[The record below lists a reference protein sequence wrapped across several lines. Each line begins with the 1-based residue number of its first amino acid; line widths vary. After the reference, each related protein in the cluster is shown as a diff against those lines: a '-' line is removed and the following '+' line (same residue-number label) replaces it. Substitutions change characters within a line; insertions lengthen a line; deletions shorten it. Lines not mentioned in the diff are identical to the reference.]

1 MEIDRTIT
9 NIWNIT
15 IHEEE
20 VFKRVTDET
29 LMASYQR
36 APENPK
42 EDGTVLTD
50 DDRAFFERYY
60 REALAEL
67 SALLAKR
74 TYRYGG
80 SINNEK
86 DYDTGF
92 ITTRYVLAMTNN
104 HESGLCKPLASHCLE
119 FIIAKVM
126 EKWYGR
132 GTDFGSEVEKKA
144 IREILNHRRF
154 CIERPPINRPF

>member
-9 NIWNIT
+9 NLWT
-15 IHEEE
+15 IVLEESE
-20 VFKRVTDET
+20 VFERVTDES

-42 EDGTVLTD
+42 EDGTVITD

-60 REALAEL
+60 RAALAEL

-74 TYRYGG
+74 TYKYGG
-80 SINNEK
+80 SISNDRDPE
-86 DYDTGF
+86 TGF
-92 ITTRYVLAMTNN
+92 ITTTYTLAMTIN
-104 HESGLCKPLASHCLE
+104 HESGLVQSLASHCLE
-119 FIIAKVM
+119 FIIAKVL

-132 GTDFGSEVEKKA
+132 GTDFGSETERQQ
-144 IREILNHRRF
+144 IRHILNYRRF
-154 CIERPPINRPF
+154 CIERPGRPL

>member
-9 NIWNIT
+9 NLWT
-15 IHEEE
+15 IVLEESE
-20 VFKRVTDET
+20 VFERVTDES

-42 EDGTVLTD
+42 EDGTVITD

-60 REALAEL
+60 RAALAEL

-74 TYRYGG
+74 TYKYGG
-80 SINNEK
+80 SISN
-86 DYDTGF
+86 DRDPDTGF
-92 ITTRYVLAMTNN
+92 ITTTYTLAMTIN
-104 HESGLCKPLASHCLE
+104 HESGLVQALASHCLE
-119 FIIAKVM
+119 FIVAKVL

-132 GTDFGSEVEKKA
+132 GTDFGSETEKQQ
-144 IREILNHRRF
+144 IRHILNYRRF
-154 CIERPPINRPF
+154 CIERPGRPM

>member
-9 NIWNIT
+9 NLWT
-15 IHEEE
+15 IVLEESE
-20 VFKRVTDET
+20 VFERVTDES

-42 EDGTVLTD
+42 EDGTVITD

-60 REALAEL
+60 RAALAEL

-74 TYRYGG
+74 TYKYGG
-80 SINNEK
+80 SISNDRDPE
-86 DYDTGF
+86 TGF
-92 ITTRYVLAMTNN
+92 ITTTYTLAMTIN
-104 HESGLCKPLASHCLE
+104 HESGLVQSLASHCLE
-119 FIIAKVM
+119 FIIAKVL

-132 GTDFGSEVEKKA
+132 GTDFGSETERQQ
-144 IREILNHRRF
+144 IRHILNYRRF
-154 CIERPPINRPF
+154 CIERPGRPM

>member
-9 NIWNIT
+9 NLWT
-15 IHEEE
+15 IVLEESE
-20 VFKRVTDET
+20 VFERVTDES

-42 EDGTVLTD
+42 EDGTVITD

-60 REALAEL
+60 RAALAEL

-74 TYRYGG
+74 TYKYGG
-80 SINNEK
+80 SISN
-86 DYDTGF
+86 DRDPDTGF
-92 ITTRYVLAMTNN
+92 ITTTYTLAMTIN
-104 HESGLCKPLASHCLE
+104 HESGLVQALASHCLE
-119 FIIAKVM
+119 FIVAKVL

-132 GTDFGSEVEKKA
+132 GTDFGSETEKQQ
-144 IREILNHRRF
+144 IRHIINYRRF
-154 CIERPPINRPF
+154 CIERPGRPM

>member
-9 NIWNIT
+9 NLWT
-15 IHEEE
+15 IVLEESE
-20 VFKRVTDET
+20 VFERVTDES

-42 EDGTVLTD
+42 EDGTVITD

-60 REALAEL
+60 RAALAEL

-74 TYRYGG
+74 TYKYGG
-80 SINNEK
+80 SISN
-86 DYDTGF
+86 DRDPDTGF
-92 ITTRYVLAMTNN
+92 ITTTYTLAMTIN
-104 HESGLCKPLASHCLE
+104 HETGLVQSLASHCLE
-119 FIIAKVM
+119 FIIAKVL

-132 GTDFGSEVEKKA
+132 GTDFGSEAERQQ
-144 IREILNHRRF
+144 IRHILNYRRF
-154 CIERPPINRPF
+154 CVERPGRPL

>member
-9 NIWNIT
+9 NLWT
-15 IHEEE
+15 IVLEESE
-20 VFKRVTDET
+20 VFERVTDES

-42 EDGTVLTD
+42 EDGTVITD

-60 REALAEL
+60 RAALAEL

-74 TYRYGG
+74 TYKYGG
-80 SINNEK
+80 SISN
-86 DYDTGF
+86 DRDPDTGF
-92 ITTRYVLAMTNN
+92 ITTTYTLAMTIN
-104 HESGLCKPLASHCLE
+104 HESGLVQALASHCLE
-119 FIIAKVM
+119 FIVAKVL

-132 GTDFGSEVEKKA
+132 GTDFGSETEKQQ
-144 IREILNHRRF
+144 IRHIINYRRF
-154 CIERPPINRPF
+154 CIERPGRPL